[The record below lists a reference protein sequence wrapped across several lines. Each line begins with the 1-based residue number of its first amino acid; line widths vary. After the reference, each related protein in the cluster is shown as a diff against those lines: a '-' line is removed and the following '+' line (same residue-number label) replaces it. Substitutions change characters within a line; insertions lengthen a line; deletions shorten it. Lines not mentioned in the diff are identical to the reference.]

1 MQQRVLIEEIAAG
14 NWALSPPTKVA
25 GLADEVIFTSAQ
37 AAASEALAR
46 DPRVIIE
53 VPIRVADLRI
63 PNEIRVTLIVL
74 ARHGF
79 CRPHHSY
86 KLSYGQLCAMGLD
99 ADQIMQLSDI
109 KIPFVNA
116 TAAISTSK
124 NMPQRGDASV
134 RLQLSLV
141 DY

>member
-1 MQQRVLIEEIAAG
+1 
-14 NWALSPPTKVA
+14 
-25 GLADEVIFTSAQ
+25 
-37 AAASEALAR
+37 
-46 DPRVIIE
+46 
-53 VPIRVADLRI
+53 
-63 PNEIRVTLIVL
+63 
-74 ARHGF
+74 
-79 CRPHHSY
+79 
-86 KLSYGQLCAMGLD
+86 
-99 ADQIMQLSDI
+99 MQLSDI